1 VIDDDDVARW
11 QAEFERLDRGDVTL
25 TLFMA
30 TFAATG
36 RKPSYALSLGRSV
49 CRWPGTR

>member
-1 VIDDDDVARW
+1 VIDDDDDDVARW

-36 RKPSYALSLGRSV
+36 RKPSCTQPR
-49 CRWPGTR
+49 P